1 MMTRILLLVSAL
13 SSCFYAKAL
22 DLSTYAENSVLN
34 EGKWVKIGV
43 ETNGLYMLT
52 NATLRS
58 WGFTDPS
65 RVRIYGYGGKR
76 IADVLSAANY
86 IDDLPLVQSTCTS
99 KGVVFYGVGAGEWV
113 QSTSNRYH
121 WNTNVYTTYGYY
133 FVTESDIT
141 LRDIEKVGRATAA
154 EPATTFNDYVHHE
167 QELTSPGEAGPLLV
181 GEDFRYTPS
190 RKFSFTLPDRESD
203 TNIWFEC
210 SFVAKTNNQ
219 SSSLTFTLNGTT
231 LTSNSSD
238 VIRAVSSG
246 EYYHGAEAVARHETT
261 LSGNTTSVEI
271 GIKHSASTTVLGAWL
286 NYLTV
291 NYTRSLKIPTAGY
304 LNFRLFGTQAQLA
317 NSSTSTHVWDVTN
330 PQNIYEMNT
339 AAGTGSSTVWTN
351 DYTGLRE
358 YAAWNEDASI
368 PAPTYIGT
376 VTNQNLHATEN
387 VDMVIFTHTTW
398 QAQAE
403 RLAELHRNSSDSLKV
418 AVVNVNDVYN
428 EFASGSGDISAMRK
442 YLKMLYDRS
451 LGSDHQLR
459 FALMIGRMTYDNRQL
474 TSGTK
479 SLGIQTIPSWGV
491 RTNSASLS
499 DNDGYCTDDFLAMLE
514 DGSGSDLGLDYL
526 SIAVGRIPSTSLAAA
541 RETVDK
547 IEQYIKQSKMTQWK
561 QRILFL
567 ADDDNSGVHMT
578 QTESMI
584 GYLEAADSKSLNEKV
599 YIDAYQK
606 TNGNY
611 PQAREVMFRYL
622 NDGVVWWNFVGHANN
637 HAWTHDGQLTF
648 NDINNLYLRNIPFVY
663 AATCDFLRWDSNTQ
677 SGGEILF
684 GERYGGCIGMVSAI
698 RPVYITENGYLT
710 SAMGRALG
718 TRDESGRLLTS
729 GEIYQHA
736 KNDMR
741 NDRGDRIRNENR
753 LRYVFMGDPALRL
766 AMPSNIITLDSID
779 DKPVTEDNQITL
791 EALGAPVIKGSIT
804 APNGTELSDFNGL
817 VNVEIYDAEQ
827 SITTNG
833 NGDEGVPVTF
843 ETYGNKIYAGS
854 AQVTN
859 GKFSLQAAMPSEIA
873 NNFRPA
879 TMALYAYSTE
889 DDTEAIGLNKDF
901 YIYGFN
907 ENAVEDTEAPTID
920 SFVLN
925 HSSFKS
931 GDKVN
936 NEPMVIA
943 SVSDNIGINVSLA
956 GIGHQMAL
964 ILDDNTT
971 YTDVTHYYTPGT
983 DERPSGTINYP
994 LSDLANG
1001 NHTLKLRVWDTSG
1014 NSASE
1019 TIEFYVMQNLA
1030 PTIYSVYTDANP
1042 ASTVANFY
1050 ITHDRPDCMVTVAVT
1065 VYDLLGRPVWTG
1077 SQTGMSDMF
1086 TSVPVTWNLTD
1097 NAGRRVNRGIYI
1109 YRASITTDDE
1119 TFETASRRIAV
1130 TAQ

>member
-1 MMTRILLLVSAL
+1 
-13 SSCFYAKAL
+13 
-22 DLSTYAENSVLN
+22 
-34 EGKWVKIGV
+34 
-43 ETNGLYMLT
+43 
-52 NATLRS
+52 
-58 WGFTDPS
+58 
-65 RVRIYGYGGKR
+65 
-76 IADVLSAANY
+76 
-86 IDDLPLVQSTCTS
+86 
-99 KGVVFYGVGAGEWV
+99 
-113 QSTSNRYH
+113 
-121 WNTNVYTTYGYY
+121 
-133 FVTESDIT
+133 VTESDIT

-219 SSSLTFTLNGTT
+219 SSNLTFTLNGTT

-238 VIRAVSSG
+238 VIRSVSSG
-246 EYYHGAEAVARHETT
+246 EYYHGAEAVARHETA

-271 GIKHSASTTVLGAWL
+271 GVKHSASTTVLGAWL

-428 EFASGSGDISAMRK
+428 EFGSGSGDIAAMRK

-451 LGSDHQLR
+451 LGNDHQLR

-479 SLGIQTIPSWGV
+479 SLGIQTIPSWSV
-491 RTNSASLS
+491 SSNSASLS

-567 ADDDNSGVHMT
+567 ADDDNGGVHMD

-698 RPVYITENGYLT
+698 RPVYIKENGYLT

-736 KNDMR
+736 KNDIRDDDGNRTR
-741 NDRGDRIRNENR
+741 NVNR

-779 DKPVTEDNQITL
+779 NKPVTEDNQITL
-791 EALGAPVIKGSIT
+791 EALGTPVIKGSVT
-804 APNGTELSDFNGL
+804 ASDGTELSDFNGL

-833 NGDEGVPVTF
+833 NGDEGKAVTF

-994 LSDLANG
+994 LSDLADG

>member
-1 MMTRILLLVSAL
+1 
-13 SSCFYAKAL
+13 
-22 DLSTYAENSVLN
+22 
-34 EGKWVKIGV
+34 
-43 ETNGLYMLT
+43 
-52 NATLRS
+52 
-58 WGFTDPS
+58 
-65 RVRIYGYGGKR
+65 
-76 IADVLSAANY
+76 
-86 IDDLPLVQSTCTS
+86 
-99 KGVVFYGVGAGEWV
+99 
-113 QSTSNRYH
+113 
-121 WNTNVYTTYGYY
+121 
-133 FVTESDIT
+133 
-141 LRDIEKVGRATAA
+141 
-154 EPATTFNDYVHHE
+154 
-167 QELTSPGEAGPLLV
+167 
-181 GEDFRYTPS
+181 
-190 RKFSFTLPDRESD
+190 
-203 TNIWFEC
+203 
-210 SFVAKTNNQ
+210 
-219 SSSLTFTLNGTT
+219 
-231 LTSNSSD
+231 
-238 VIRAVSSG
+238 
-246 EYYHGAEAVARHETT
+246 
-261 LSGNTTSVEI
+261 
-271 GIKHSASTTVLGAWL
+271 
-286 NYLTV
+286 
-291 NYTRSLKIPTAGY
+291 
-304 LNFRLFGTQAQLA
+304 
-317 NSSTSTHVWDVTN
+317 
-330 PQNIYEMNT
+330 
-339 AAGTGSSTVWTN
+339 
-351 DYTGLRE
+351 
-358 YAAWNEDASI
+358 
-368 PAPTYIGT
+368 
-376 VTNQNLHATEN
+376 
-387 VDMVIFTHTTW
+387 
-398 QAQAE
+398 
-403 RLAELHRNSSDSLKV
+403 
-418 AVVNVNDVYN
+418 
-428 EFASGSGDISAMRK
+428 
-442 YLKMLYDRS
+442 
-451 LGSDHQLR
+451 
-459 FALMIGRMTYDNRQL
+459 
-474 TSGTK
+474 
-479 SLGIQTIPSWGV
+479 
-491 RTNSASLS
+491 
-499 DNDGYCTDDFLAMLE
+499 
-514 DGSGSDLGLDYL
+514 
-526 SIAVGRIPSTSLAAA
+526 
-541 RETVDK
+541 
-547 IEQYIKQSKMTQWK
+547 
-561 QRILFL
+561 
-567 ADDDNSGVHMT
+567 
-578 QTESMI
+578 MI

-698 RPVYITENGYLT
+698 RPVYIKENGYLT

-736 KNDMR
+736 KNDIRDDDGNRTR
-741 NDRGDRIRNENR
+741 NVNR

-779 DKPVTEDNQITL
+779 NKPVTEDNQITL
-791 EALGAPVIKGSIT
+791 EALGTPVIKGSVT
-804 APNGTELSDFNGL
+804 APDGTELSDFNGL

-833 NGDEGVPVTF
+833 NGDEGKAVTF

-889 DDTEAIGLNKDF
+889 DDTEAIGLSKDF

-994 LSDLANG
+994 LSDLADG